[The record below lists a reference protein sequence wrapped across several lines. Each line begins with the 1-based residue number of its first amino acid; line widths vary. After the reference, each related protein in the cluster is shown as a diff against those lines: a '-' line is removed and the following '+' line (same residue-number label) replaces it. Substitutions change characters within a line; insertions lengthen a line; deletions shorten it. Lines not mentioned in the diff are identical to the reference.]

1 MVFTRRITEAKRH
14 VMKLSPD
21 TPSTDQAITRPL
33 RVLVAEDEAV
43 NRMAALAL
51 LRRAGHSVV
60 AVEDGPAAV
69 SAATNPNGGG
79 FDLLLMDLGL
89 PGFDGDEAV
98 RRIRSHPT
106 TANAATRILML
117 TATAT
122 PDGLERCHACGAD
135 GLLTKPL
142 RLDALEIALNTN
154 ATSGAGPEDSA
165 AFDVTAIAQMR
176 DLLPAN
182 RANTL
187 IAKTAD
193 TLRQYRIALSD
204 AWANGDSRAAGA
216 MAHKIAGVSGQ
227 YGCIALRRAAQG
239 VETVL
244 EREGVI
250 GTASAGALNLL
261 DGAYGP
267 ALSYLDRQTQG

>member
-1 MVFTRRITEAKRH
+1 MRFSAN
-14 VMKLSPD
+14 
-21 TPSTDQAITRPL
+21 TPPANQAITGPL
-33 RVLVAEDEAV
+33 RVLVAEDETV

-60 AVEDGPAAV
+60 AVEDGPSAV
-69 SAATNPNGGG
+69 AAATDPNGDG

-106 TANAATRILML
+106 TANAAPRILML

-122 PDGLERCHACGAD
+122 PDGLERCRACGAD

-142 RLDALEIALNTN
+142 RLDALETALSNNVSNN
-154 ATSGAGPEDSA
+154 ATSSAPPEDSA
-165 AFDVTAIAQMR
+165 AFDLNAIAQMR
-176 DLLPAN
+176 DLLPAD
-182 RANTL
+182 RANAL

-193 TLRQYRIALSD
+193 TLRQYRTILAD
-204 AWANGDSRAAGA
+204 AWTNGDPHAAGA

-239 VETVL
+239 LETAL
-244 EREGVI
+244 ERGGSVESAR
-250 GTASAGALNLL
+250 TALALF
-261 DGAYGP
+261 DDAYGP
-267 ALSYLDRQTQG
+267 ALSYLDRQTQE

>member
-1 MVFTRRITEAKRH
+1 MVITRHISEAKRH
-14 VMKLSPD
+14 VMKRSAD
-21 TPSTDQAITRPL
+21 TLPTDQAITRPL

-60 AVEDGPAAV
+60 AVEDGPSAV
-69 SAATNPNGGG
+69 AAATAPNSVR

-98 RRIRSHPT
+98 RRIRNHPT
-106 TANAATRILML
+106 TTNAVPRILML

-122 PDGLERCHACGAD
+122 PNGLERCRACGAD

-142 RLDALEIALNTN
+142 RLDALETALSNN
-154 ATSGAGPEDSA
+154 ATPGAAPEETA
-165 AFDVTAIAQMR
+165 AFDPDAIAQMR
-176 DLLPAN
+176 DLLPAD
-182 RANTL
+182 RVNTL

-193 TLRQYRIALSD
+193 TLRQYRIALAD

-227 YGCIALRRAAQG
+227 YGCVALRRAAQG
-239 VETVL
+239 L
-244 EREGVI
+244 EAILESDGTL
-250 GTASAGALNLL
+250 GTASAALSLF
-261 DGAYGP
+261 DDAYGL